1 MRGVH
6 DLRRGGARRRL
17 HRPHIRRPATLR
29 PRISA
34 QIQVSRTANVQVT
47 ASSQSRTRNREPAQ
61 VCPRSGPPGCVPRE
75 ASRWPYVLAVKG
87 TTSAY
92 AADAEP
98 VTRHRRGGPG
108 RPPGAAYPG
117 PPANLRQL
125 AITHA
130 DEARPVT
137 WRHGTKVTKGNPAA
151 SMTSQFLAIR
161 VRPANRDIPRTP
173 DGSLPDCWLLAEWPP
188 HADEPTDYWL
198 STLPP
203 GTPVAELIRLA
214 KICWRIEH
222 DYRELKHGL
231 GLDHFERPAPQEWQN
246 GSPASN
252 RCPFGIHNGERR
264 VSSPTTGS
272 PAEPGGTRRG
282 CPGSLRQPPR
292 ARVPGSARGRG
303 APSASRNPSRSRAP
317 PADA

>member
-1 MRGVH
+1 M
-6 DLRRGGARRRL
+6 
-17 HRPHIRRPATLR
+17 
-29 PRISA
+29 
-34 QIQVSRTANVQVT
+34 
-47 ASSQSRTRNREPAQ
+47 
-61 VCPRSGPPGCVPRE
+61 PRE

-231 GLDHFERPAPQEWQN
+231 GLDHFEGRRRRSGRTVPPRATAAHSAYITENGGSAHRRRDPRPSRAGRVEDVQVAFDSLPELVFRVAPEAAVLLPPVVIPVGVAHLPQM
-246 GSPASN
+246 P
-252 RCPFGIHNGERR
+252 ERR
-264 VSSPTTGS
+264 V
-272 PAEPGGTRRG
+272 
-282 CPGSLRQPPR
+282 
-292 ARVPGSARGRG
+292 
-303 APSASRNPSRSRAP
+303 
-317 PADA
+317 